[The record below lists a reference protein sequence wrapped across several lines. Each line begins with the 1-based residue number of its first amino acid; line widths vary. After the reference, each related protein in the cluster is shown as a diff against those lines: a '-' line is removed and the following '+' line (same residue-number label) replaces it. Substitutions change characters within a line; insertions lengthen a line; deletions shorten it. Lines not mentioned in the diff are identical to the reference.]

1 MLLIKVK
8 IFAKSPLH
16 EFLIKFA
23 RIARIDAES
32 LVDIGMM
39 TDSSFLELSQV
50 PTDNYLWIT
59 RNCRWKYLASPVQ
72 DAGVDLI

>member
-8 IFAKSPLH
+8 IFAKSQLH
-16 EFLIKFA
+16 EFFIKFA

-32 LVDIGMM
+32 LVDVGMM
-39 TDSSFLELSQV
+39 MDSSFLELSQV

-72 DAGVDLI
+72 DAGG